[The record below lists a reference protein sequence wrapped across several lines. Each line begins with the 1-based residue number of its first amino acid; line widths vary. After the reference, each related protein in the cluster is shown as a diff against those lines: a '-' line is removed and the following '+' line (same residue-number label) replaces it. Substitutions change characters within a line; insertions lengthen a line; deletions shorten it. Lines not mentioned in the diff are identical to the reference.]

1 MDLST
6 LMPQQ
11 LEIVKTFDEP
21 LFVSAG
27 AGSGKTFTLTRRI
40 VWALSPES
48 GPYLSS
54 IDELLAITFTNKAAA
69 ELRERIRAALIDEG
83 MVEEALKVDGAWIS
97 TIHGMCAR
105 IIRAHA
111 LDLGVDP
118 EFSMLPNE
126 EAEKLRA
133 EALDEV
139 LAAEDVQRS
148 LGDLLRC
155 FDLRPAEGSFGS
167 SSVYDMALA
176 LAEKAAATVGGFDAI
191 EPPSYAY
198 DLDDLANAYRGVLK
212 DAKPKSATAAACTA
226 ALDALDGFD
235 REALSAAGVVQL
247 CEQCPCPRAS
257 GALKAEIKALK
268 ALRAETFLSL
278 LAATAEPA
286 ARQLFDLARRLSCA
300 YDARKAARSLLDNND
315 LLRIAY
321 EALVGNDEVREAFA
335 GRFKLVMV
343 DEFQDTA
350 TQQVRLI
357 ERLMHSDARELCTVG
372 DAKQSIY
379 RFRGA
384 DVSVFLDQ
392 ERRIA
397 GGSLPGTR
405 VSMARNFR
413 SHAAI
418 LDYVTQVFEERGDG
432 FDIMPGYEALEPSP
446 SRKDGFAAQGASRR
460 QAVLVAGGTADER
473 AEAKAR
479 AIAERFCALAR
490 QGQDPS
496 GMVVLLG
503 VMKNASRYADAI
515 RAAGLPC
522 VIAGGSV
529 FSSSVEAGVVGAAL
543 RFIADPADAKR
554 GVLALLV
561 SPMFGLGAQELLALT
576 TEVLADGSTRRRNV
590 EAIATGAPIDPS
602 FGDLP
607 LLARAAE
614 VLEKAARAAGSAP
627 VPCILRRMVNESGWL
642 ARLEAQG
649 AEGQAAAANVLKAL
663 GIVDSMARGRELSP
677 RQVSRAYEAY
687 LADAK
692 EAPGALTGGAG
703 GAVRIM
709 TAHASKGL
717 EFPVVAVA
725 DCCSVRSSSDKL
737 VLLDRGGSVDA
748 ALVPAH
754 WGSRDADKLAEK
766 LKADARA
773 LRKEGV
779 EAADD
784 TAFGRYLELSDEN
797 RRLDLAEQARL
808 LYVAMTRAKEA
819 LLLVLD
825 AGVQSGSR
833 AQGELKLSR
842 ETDLTG
848 PVLAR
853 ILPKEGIAGDRLA
866 YEGSQ
871 AGDFELV
878 ALKDVS
884 FMGVA
889 CPASDNA
896 AEEVAAPSADGSA
909 EELPFELFVPGEAD
923 ARIVPAEPAPRES
936 YSYTSL
942 AHALG
947 EASEDRVDDE
957 VRRSDDEEA
966 TQEPSDR
973 ICEDDATDPLA
984 FGSAFHVL
992 AQWLVET
999 RAASVPPERVC
1010 AQMRAWG
1017 LDDAQRA
1024 RLERALAR
1032 WEGSAVRARAL
1043 AWPRVQAEVPFFSAG
1058 ESDFSHQGAYAEGS
1072 IDLLCTDPARPGA
1085 ALVIDYKTGG
1095 CPGEDPAALAERHR
1109 LQARVYAAALAQAGY
1124 EDAELVFVRVEQD
1137 DPACPGEPQTV
1148 CYRSSDLLAQIR

>member
-1 MDLST
+1 
-6 LMPQQ
+6 MPQQ

-111 LDLGVDP
+111 LDLGIDP

-139 LAAEDVQRS
+139 LASEDIRRS

-176 LAEKAAATVGGFDAI
+176 LAEKAAATVGGFNAI

-198 DLDDLANAYRGVLK
+198 DLDALADAYRGVLK
-212 DAKPKSATAAACTA
+212 DTKPKSAAATACMA
-226 ALDALDGFD
+226 ALDALDSFD
-235 REALSAAGVVQL
+235 KEELSAASIVRL
-247 CEQCPCPRAS
+247 AEQCPCPRAA

-268 ALRAETFLSL
+268 ALRAETLLSL

-286 ARQLFDLARRLSCA
+286 ARQLFDLAQRLARA

-321 EALVGNDEVREAFA
+321 DALVGNDEVREAFA

-357 ERLMHSDARELCTVG
+357 EQLMHADARELCTVG

-397 GGSLPGTR
+397 GGTLPGTR

-446 SRKDGFAAQGASRR
+446 SRKDGFAAKGASRR
-460 QAVLVAGGTADER
+460 QAVLVAGGTTGER

-479 AIAERFCALAR
+479 AVAERFSALAR

-503 VMKNASRYADAI
+503 VMKNAARYADAI

-529 FSSSVEAGVVGAAL
+529 FSGSVEAGVIGAAL

-554 GVLALLV
+554 GVLVLLT

-576 TEVLADGSTRRRNV
+576 TEVLADGSTKRRNV
-590 EAIATGAPIDPS
+590 ETIATGAPIDPS
-602 FGDLP
+602 FGNLP
-607 LLARAAE
+607 LLSRAAE
-614 VLEKAARAAGSAP
+614 VLEDAARVAGSRP
-627 VPCILRRMVNESGWL
+627 VPEILRRMVNGSGWL

-649 AEGQAAAANVLKAL
+649 AEGQASAANVLKAL
-663 GIVDSMARGRELSP
+663 SLVESMARGRELSP
-677 RQVSRAYEAY
+677 RQVSCAYEAY

-692 EAPGALTGGAG
+692 EAPGALTGGSG

-725 DCCSVRSSSDKL
+725 DCCTVRASSDKL
-737 VLLDRGGSVDA
+737 VLLDRASSVA
-748 ALVPAH
+748 SALVPAH
-754 WGSRDADKLAEK
+754 WGSRDADTLAEK
-766 LKADARA
+766 LKSDARA
-773 LRKEGV
+773 LRKEGM
-779 EAADD
+779 EIPDD

-825 AGVQSGSR
+825 AGVQAGSR
-833 AQGELKLSR
+833 AQGELKLSA

-884 FMGVA
+884 FIGVS
-889 CPASDNA
+889 CPAADDESEQAAVPRAGA
-896 AEEVAAPSADGSA
+896 AEPA
-909 EELPFELFVPGEAD
+909 EAFELFVPSDVG

-942 AHALG
+942 AGTLG
-947 EASEDRVDDE
+947 EASEDHAGGE
-957 VRRSDDEEA
+957 ARRSDEDTA
-966 TQEPSDR
+966 GQGSSAQS
-973 ICEDDATDPLA
+973 CEDDAADPLA

-992 AQWLVET
+992 AQWLVEAG
-999 RAASVPPERVC
+999 AASVPSERVR
-1010 AQMRAWG
+1010 AQARAWG

-1032 WEGSAVRARAL
+1032 WEGSQVRARAL
-1043 AWPRVQAEVPFFSAG
+1043 AWPRAQAEVPFFSQG
-1058 ESDFSHQGAYAEGS
+1058 ESDFSCQGAYAEGS

-1085 ALVIDYKTGG
+1085 ALVVDYKTGG
-1095 CPGEDPAALAERHR
+1095 CPEESPADLVGKHR

-1124 EDAELVFVRVEQD
+1124 EDVELVFVRVEQD

-1148 CYRSSDLLAQIR
+1148 RYRSNDLLAQIR